1 MLLHEILPIIH
12 AAVPRAVK
20 TVGSEDVAELVQD
33 CLASAAAMLDA
44 AERGGR
50 PLIAK
55 AIAFYVIQ
63 RAKCGRRS
71 TSASRTCALSPA
83 TALDGHSVPESLDSP
98 VSGDPECPT
107 LHDVLACR
115 SEDPACAA
123 ARRVDWSE
131 LPLSDRERDIVEATT
146 QCGSMKAIARR
157 CRVSAPA
164 ITQAKRRLATRIAQL
179 WGDGILADI
188 ATEPTWRCGIRA
200 KLERQHA
207 RAERRAASPV

>member
-1 MLLHEILPIIH
+1 MLLHTILPIIH
-12 AAVPRAVK
+12 AAVPRTVK
-20 TVGSEDVAELVQD
+20 TVGCEDHEELVQD
-33 CLASAAAMLDA
+33 CIASAAAMLDA

-83 TALDGHSVPESLDSP
+83 TALDGNAVMESLEAP
-98 VSGDPECPT
+98 VSGEGECFS
-107 LHDVLACR
+107 LHDILAAR
-115 SEDPACAA
+115 SEDPAGAA

-131 LPLSDRERDIVEATT
+131 LPLSERERDIVEATT
-146 QCGSMKAIARR
+146 QCGSLKQVARR
-157 CRVSAPA
+157 CRVSSPA
-164 ITQAKRRLATRIAQL
+164 ITQAKHRLADRIARH

-188 ATEPTWRCGIRA
+188 SAEPGWRCGIRA